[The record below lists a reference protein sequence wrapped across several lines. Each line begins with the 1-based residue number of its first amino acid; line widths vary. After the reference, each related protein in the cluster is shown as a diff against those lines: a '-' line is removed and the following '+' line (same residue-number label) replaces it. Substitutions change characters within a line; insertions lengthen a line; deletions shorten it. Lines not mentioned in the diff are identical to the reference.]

1 MSNLKK
7 FILELISVGVLT
19 MIIGFIIEAIYMYI
33 SKKKNINK
41 RKNLKS
47 LLFCL
52 FITGVSI
59 HFICQISGINN
70 WYCKNGVSCQ

>member
-7 FILELISVGVLT
+7 FILEVITVGVLT
-19 MIIGFIIEAIYMYI
+19 TIIGFIIYAIYMYI
-33 SKKKNINK
+33 VKKKNITK

-47 LLFCL
+47 FLFCL
-52 FITGVSI
+52 FITGASI

-70 WYCKNGVSCQ
+70 WYCKNGQ